1 MFLKGSAFESVYQ
14 KLFPEYKDIIISHE
28 AGHFLVAY
36 LMGVSLRA
44 CVTSAW
50 SAREFNEINGKKN
63 EVKTLLTTNKNKTAL
78 VCIYNIYMYLFM
90 YVHI

>member
-50 SAREFNEINGKKN
+50 SAREFNEINGKKS
-63 EVKTLLTTNKNKTAL
+63 EVNTMLLATNKNR
-78 VCIYNIYMYLFM
+78 INIYIYI
-90 YVHI
+90 YITNDGRVT

>member
-50 SAREFNEINGKKN
+50 SAREFKEINGKKS
-63 EVKTLLTTNKNKTAL
+63 EVNTMLLATNKNR
-78 VCIYNIYMYLFM
+78 INIYIYI
-90 YVHI
+90 YIYI

>member
-50 SAREFNEINGKKN
+50 SAREFKEINGKKS
-63 EVKTLLTTNKNKTAL
+63 EVNTMLLATNKNR
-78 VCIYNIYMYLFM
+78 INIYIYI
-90 YVHI
+90 YI